1 MNAFVHTT
9 AIVKMTKTLLLLR
22 TLTANC
28 EKSSIHLFCKAIA
41 ILRLLFVSGSFQFE
55 NTKLS
60 DICTQYS
67 MINVQ
72 KPKI

>member
-28 EKSSIHLFCKAIA
+28 EESSTHFFAK
-41 ILRLLFVSGSFQFE
+41 Q
-55 NTKLS
+55 
-60 DICTQYS
+60 
-67 MINVQ
+67 
-72 KPKI
+72 